1 MLRTAL
7 LLATAVSMFLPQVG
21 YAQNN
26 DDGKL
31 KVGDYAPDFEAE
43 EWVNADDEDIPSLA
57 ELRGMVVV
65 IFFWVARHEGG
76 ESLLTFVNQY
86 ENSERG
92 RTNGVYTLGLTDANR
107 KATERISQANMA
119 FFPMGVQSKS
129 AAEYG
134 LDSGFG
140 FVVVDAEGKLAF
152 RSDGGDLSGVV
163 SAVNDAISKSPPTK
177 THPREAR
184 KVRTMLDAARKLMRE
199 GRYRRAFEIARD
211 AIGRAVTGDPLRQQI
226 VDLLDLLE
234 ALGNQHLDRVGP
246 LMDGRKY
253 REAADTLRMLQRD
266 FAAPLTPG
274 LDARDLYER
283 YQKDYRGF
291 KEAVLAHKAED
302 EAANIYLDARDD
314 LRARRFGESYT
325 KLIRLQTDYPD
336 TKAAQYAEE
345 MIGRMKANPDFWGL
359 VLDHQAKNQCE
370 LWLAQVRSHMSRRR
384 YSEARKLLERI
395 REDYPNTVYDVQA
408 RELLIE
414 MPG

>member
-1 MLRTAL
+1 MMRNAL
-7 LLATAVSMFLPQVG
+7 LLATAVSMFLPQAS

-43 EWVNADDEDIPSLA
+43 DWVNVESGDVPSLS

-76 ESLLTFVNQY
+76 ETLLTFVNEY

-92 RTNGVYTLGLTDANR
+92 RTNGVFTLGLTDANR
-107 KATERISQANMA
+107 KGTERIAQANMA
-119 FFPMGVQSKS
+119 FFPIGVQSKS
-129 AAEYG
+129 AAEFG
-134 LDSGFG
+134 VDSGFG
-140 FVVVDAEGKLAF
+140 FVVIDAEGKLAF
-152 RSDGGDLSGVV
+152 RGDGGDLSGVV
-163 SAVNDAISKSPPTK
+163 NAVADTISKSPPTK

-184 KVRTMLDAARKLMRE
+184 KVRRMLDEAREMMRE
-199 GRYRRAFEIARD
+199 GRYRRAFEIGRD
-211 AIGRAVTGDPLRQQI
+211 AFGRAVTGDILRQEV

-234 ALGNQHLDRVGP
+234 AIGRQQLDRVGP
-246 LMDGRKY
+246 LMDSKKY
-253 REAADTLRMLQRD
+253 RDAADTLRMLQRD

-274 LDARDLYER
+274 LDARDLYEK

-291 KEAVLAHKAED
+291 KDAVLAHKAED

-314 LRARRFGESYT
+314 LRGRRYGESYT
-325 KLIRLQTDYPD
+325 KLLQLQTDYPD
-336 TKAAQYAEE
+336 TKAATYAKE
-345 MIGRMKANPDFWGL
+345 MIGRMKANRDFWGL
-359 VLDHQAKNQCE
+359 VLDHQAEHQCE
-370 LWLAQVRSHMSRRR
+370 LWLAQIRSHISKRR

-395 REDYPNTVYDVQA
+395 REDYPNTVYDSQA